1 MSGIKEK
8 IMKAEKVIRS
18 QSGIDPLYFY
28 ITSWLI
34 AAIVLILVL
43 KLHLLPAL
51 FAGLAVYELVHLISP
66 RFHGYASTKNRA
78 RLGVLA
84 LIASAIVATLGAFAL
99 WSVSLFRFGAGS
111 LPRMA
116 QMMAEIIEGSKDILP
131 AGLLQYL
138 PANVNAIN
146 VAAADLL
153 RNHAET
159 LQSAGEIFLRSLAYI
174 LIGMVVGALLSLRE
188 VASGRKRLRRPLAT
202 ALAERARR
210 FTRAFRRVVFAQV
223 RIAALNTF
231 LTWLYLGVALPL
243 LGISI
248 PYVKT
253 MVALTFIVGLLPVIG
268 NIISNTVIVIISLSV
283 SFQVAGSSLL
293 FLIIIHKLEY
303 FINARIIGARIDARA
318 WELLLAMLVME
329 AAFGLSGLV
338 AAPVYYAY
346 LKDELEA
353 QHLV

>member
-1 MSGIKEK
+1 MLKSRFMKVEK
-8 IMKAEKVIRS
+8 RMRS
-18 QSGIDPLYFY
+18 QSGTIDPLYFY
-28 ITSWLI
+28 IASWVM
-34 AAIVLILVL
+34 AAVVLILVL

-51 FAGLAVYELVHLISP
+51 FSGLAVYELVHLLSP
-66 RFHGYASTKNRA
+66 KFHGYTSTKNRA
-78 RLGVLA
+78 RLWVLA
-84 LIASAIVATLGAFAL
+84 LIVSLIVIILGFFVL

-116 QMMAEIIEGSKDILP
+116 QMMAEIIEGSRDILP
-131 AGLLQYL
+131 AGLLHYL
-138 PANVNAIN
+138 PANVSAMN

-153 RNHAET
+153 RKHAVT
-159 LQSAGEIFLRSLAYI
+159 LQAAGGIILRSLAYM
-174 LIGMVVGALLSLRE
+174 LIGMVVGALLSLRN
-188 VASGRKRLRRPLAT
+188 VTAGRKRLRRPLAT
-202 ALAERARR
+202 AIAERARR
-210 FTRAFRRVVFAQV
+210 FTRSFRRVVFAQV

-253 MVALTFIVGLLPVIG
+253 LVALTFIVGMLPVIG
-268 NIISNTVIVIISLSV
+268 NLISNTLIVVFSLSI

-293 FLIIIHKLEY
+293 FLVIIHKLEY
-303 FINARIIGARIDARA
+303 FINARIIGARIDAQA

>member
-1 MSGIKEK
+1 MRRQTGT
-8 IMKAEKVIRS
+8 V
-18 QSGIDPLYFY
+18 DPLYFY
-28 ITSWLI
+28 LASWAI
-34 AAIVLILVL
+34 AAVVLIMVL

-51 FAGLAVYELVHLISP
+51 FSGLAVYELVHLLSP
-66 RFHGYASTKNRA
+66 KFHGYVATKNRA
-78 RLGVLA
+78 RLWVLA
-84 LIASAIVATLGAFAL
+84 LIVSLIVAILALFSL

-116 QMMAEIIEGSKDILP
+116 QMMAEIIEGSREILP
-131 AGLLQYL
+131 PALVQYL
-138 PANVNAIN
+138 PANVTAMNM
-146 VAAADLL
+146 AAADLL
-153 RNHAET
+153 RKNAQT
-159 LQSAGEIFLRSLAYI
+159 LQSAGGVLLRSLAYM
-174 LIGMVVGALLSLRE
+174 LIGMVIGALLSLRE
-188 VASGRKRLRRPLAT
+188 ATTGVKRLRRPLST
-202 ALAERARR
+202 AIAERARR
-210 FTRAFRRVVFAQV
+210 FTRSFRRVVFAQV

-231 LTWLYLGVALPL
+231 LTWLYLGVTLPL
-243 LGISI
+243 LGISL

-253 MVALTFIVGLLPVIG
+253 LVVITFVAGLLPVIG
-268 NIISNTVIVIISLSV
+268 NIISNTVIVVISLSV
-283 SFQVAGSSLL
+283 SSQVAAASLL

-303 FINARIIGARIDARA
+303 FINARIIGGRINAQA

>member
-1 MSGIKEK
+1 MN
-8 IMKAEKVIRS
+8 AEKKMHRH
-18 QSGIDPLYFY
+18 SGTIDLLYFY
-28 ITSWLI
+28 IASWVI
-34 AAIVLILVL
+34 AALVLILIL

-51 FAGLAVYELVHLISP
+51 FSGLAVYELVHLLSP
-66 RFHGYASTKNRA
+66 KFHGYAATKNRA
-78 RLGVLA
+78 RLWVLA
-84 LIASAIVATLGAFAL
+84 LIVSMIVTILACFSL

-116 QMMAEIIEGSKDILP
+116 QMMAEIIEGSREILP

-138 PANVNAIN
+138 PANVNAMN
-146 VAAADLL
+146 AAAADFI
-153 RNHAET
+153 RKNAVT
-159 LQSAGEIFLRSLAYI
+159 LQTAGGVLLRSLAYM

-188 VASGRKRLRRPLAT
+188 AASGRKRLRRPLAT
-202 ALAERARR
+202 AISERARR
-210 FTRAFRRVVFAQV
+210 FTRSFRRVVFAQV
-223 RIAALNTF
+223 RIAALNTL
-231 LTWLYLGVALPL
+231 LTWMYLGVALPL

-253 MVALTFIVGLLPVIG
+253 LIVITFVAGLLPVIG

-283 SFQVAGSSLL
+283 SFQVAGASLL
-293 FLIIIHKLEY
+293 FLIVIHKLEY
-303 FINARIIGARIDARA
+303 FINARIIGTRINAQA

-346 LKDELEA
+346 LKDELEG
-353 QHLV
+353 QRLV

>member
-1 MSGIKEK
+1 
-8 IMKAEKVIRS
+8 MKAEKKMRS
-18 QSGIDPLYFY
+18 QSGRIDLLYFY
-28 ITSWLI
+28 IASWVI
-34 AAIVLILVL
+34 AATVLVLVL

-51 FAGLAVYELVHLISP
+51 FSGLAVYELVHLLSP
-66 RFHGYASTKNRA
+66 KLHGYASTKNRA
-78 RLGVLA
+78 RLWVLA
-84 LIASAIVATLGAFAL
+84 LIVTMIVMILAVFSL

-111 LPRMA
+111 LPKMA
-116 QMMAEIIEGSKDILP
+116 QMMAEVIEGSRDILP

-138 PANVNAIN
+138 PANVNAMN

-153 RNHAET
+153 RKNAVT
-159 LQSAGEIFLRSLAYI
+159 LQTAGGVLLRSLAYM

-188 VASGRKRLRRPLAT
+188 ATTGRKRLRRPLAT
-202 ALAERARR
+202 AIAERARR
-210 FTRAFRRVVFAQV
+210 FTRSFRRVVFAQV

-231 LTWLYLGVALPL
+231 LTWLYLGVSLPL

-253 MVALTFIVGLLPVIG
+253 LIVITFVVGLLPVIG
-268 NIISNTVIVIISLSV
+268 NIISNTAIVIISLSV
-283 SFQVAGSSLL
+283 SFHVAAASLL

-303 FINARIIGARIDARA
+303 FINARIIGVRINAQA

-329 AAFGLSGLV
+329 AAFGVSGLV